1 MAQKGQTLPPSSS
14 STTTRRPSRLSIT
27 SANKAIGIPDM
38 LKSAPLSA
46 VLTSNYDPRDS
57 RSTPATLSL
66 RGVLGHLT
74 GEEQQRSRSVAQLH
88 TTQASVHERPA
99 SPASTARS
107 RHTFHHSPSRSLRR
121 SPSTESLAT
130 ASSSE
135 APATPREHSP
145 LLTTLN
151 APLEDLERTSRFR
164 IRAVCA
170 VCKKKGSNFP
180 SCAKCGEA
188 WCSRDCRTKGS
199 STGRHVCH
207 GSRV

>member
-1 MAQKGQTLPPSSS
+1 
-14 STTTRRPSRLSIT
+14 
-27 SANKAIGIPDM
+27 M
-38 LKSAPLSA
+38 LKSVPLPA
-46 VLTSNYDPRDS
+46 VVTSNYDPRDS

-66 RGVLGHLT
+66 RGLLGHLT
-74 GEEQQRSRSVAQLH
+74 GEEQQRSRSVAQQLH
-88 TTQASVHERPA
+88 DTEASVHDGHEEHQV
-99 SPASTARS
+99 SPAPTVRS
-107 RHTFHHSPSRSLRR
+107 RHTFHHSPSRSVRR

-151 APLEDLERTSRFR
+151 PPLEDLERTSRFR

-170 VCKKKGSNFP
+170 VCQKKGSNFP

-207 GSRV
+207 GNRV